1 MMTVMREMTQE
12 QIIAWLIDNGVSEST
27 AQEVAD
33 DGIVPT
39 LQDAEAILPAIKG

>member
-1 MMTVMREMTQE
+1 MREMTQAE
-12 QIIAWLIDNGVSEST
+12 IITWLIANGVSEST

-39 LQDAEAILPAIKG
+39 LQDAEAILPELRG